1 MERNIIILILCLGPM
16 ILVTGQEQQAGK
28 LLSQALY
35 QEEVNG
41 ELDEA
46 IKTYQLIVQQ
56 YPSNRKVSAEALLH
70 LGICYEKIGMPQA
83 YDTYKDIIDKYAE
96 QQDEV
101 ALARKR
107 MDHLLAYAD
116 DINEKAE
123 QHLDAGNEL
132 FRRWEYESAIKE
144 YEKVI
149 ELRPNTLLAQNA
161 HYCIGQSYF
170 RAGQYDAALTTFE
183 ELIEDFPESNIAPVT
198 KLMVAQVQHAM
209 KNNKNP
215 ETIKN
220 YSDEN
225 TIVDPETGI
234 TYSKIKTFTGK
245 SDVIVDPSL
254 NLSPNGKYLL
264 CENMVLPMNGNAPFE
279 LIDRKTTGI
288 QATRGTWSPDGLK
301 ATFFSGDA
309 ICVVPVSPETGRTTG
324 PLEKIHK
331 DKLKW
336 QSNPGWSP
344 DGEKLTFHGS
354 GGHIWTISADGSTLN
369 QITRSVEYRETGPAW
384 SPDGKTIAY
393 GRGNRNIWLYS
404 VEEGKSSEFADV
416 GFRCFPVWSPD
427 GKWLLGDDWQK
438 LHFYNLN
445 DKSKLEFSQ
454 PEEVGHFFSWSF
466 EGQKM
471 LFFRSS
477 YHYNE
482 GLKIASTTGGPS
494 FEPVPLLTNYGK
506 AVWSDNSKLM
516 AVQGEDDKGN
526 IAIRI
531 VPLAGGKSY
540 VINLDNPV
548 DGKPFPFGISSDL
561 KKLLFKVDRDD
572 GKEDLFVV
580 PISAEEARTI
590 GPAVKI
596 FDGWYREGAFN
607 VRLSRSNDGEKVALI
622 HEGDI
627 WIAFTNG
634 DHPIQVTDTPEKEG
648 YMKWTSEGKTLLYA
662 TPSGWRLLENP
673 GSEGKVT
680 KLLDEGSEIECRWTN
695 IDFSPDNT
703 RIAILSDEKIKI
715 IYLDGTTS
723 NQILNF
729 KFLELNE
736 CFNLTWS
743 PDGNNLSFIGVKKT
757 DDINFPE
764 GKYQVFNIPEDGG
777 KPIRVAP
784 DDDDFKWGISWSPDG
799 KWIGYSPMKSVK
811 IRPESTVW
819 EADFEE
825 VVEKLQQ

>member
-1 MERNIIILILCLGPM
+1 MNRIILILILCLGPM
-16 ILVTGQEQQAGK
+16 IMAKGQEQQAGK
-28 LLSQALY
+28 LLSKAIY

-46 IKTYQLIVQQ
+46 INTYQLIVQQ
-56 YPSNRKVSAEALLH
+56 YPDDRKVSAEALLH

-83 YDTYKDIIDKYAE
+83 YDTYQDIINKYAE
-96 QQDEV
+96 QQHEV

-183 ELIEDFPESNIAPVT
+183 ELIKDFPESNIAPVT
-198 KLMVAQVQHAM
+198 KLMMAQVQHAM

-234 TYSKIKTFTGK
+234 TYTKIKTFTGE
-245 SDVIVDPSL
+245 SDIIAHTNSL
-254 NLSPNGKYLL
+254 SLSPNGEYLL
-264 CENMVLPMNGNAPFE
+264 CENIVLPMNETAPFE

-288 QATRGTWSPDGLK
+288 EATRGTWSPDGLK
-301 ATFFSGDA
+301 AAFYSGDA

-331 DKLKW
+331 DALKW
-336 QSNPGWSP
+336 ASNPGWSP
-344 DGEKLTFHGS
+344 DGEKLTFYGS
-354 GGHIWTISADGSTLN
+354 GGDIWTISADGSTLN
-369 QITRSVEYRETGPAW
+369 QITRSMDRENGPAW

-393 GRGNRNIWLYS
+393 EGGKGSIWLYS
-404 VEEGKSSEFADV
+404 VEEGKSSELADTR
-416 GFRCFPVWSPD
+416 FLNWPVWSPD
-427 GKWLLGDDWQK
+427 GKWLLSDLEK
-438 LHFYNLN
+438 LHCYNLN
-445 DKSKLEFSQ
+445 DKSKFEFSP
-454 PEEVGHFFSWSF
+454 PEEVGDFFSWSP
-466 EGQKM
+466 EGNKM
-471 LFFRSS
+471 LFFRTS
-477 YHYNE
+477 YHGNS
-482 GLKIASTTGGPS
+482 GLKVASTAGGPS
-494 FEPVPLLTNYGK
+494 FEPVPLLTNWGN
-506 AVWSDNSKLM
+506 AVWSDNSKLI
-516 AVQGEDDKGN
+516 AVQGEDEKGN

-531 VPLAGGKSY
+531 VPLAGGESY
-540 VINLDNPV
+540 VINLNNLV
-548 DGKPFPFGISSDL
+548 DGRPFPFKISSDL
-561 KKLLFKVDRDD
+561 KKLLFTVDRAD
-572 GKEDLFVV
+572 GAEDLFVV
-580 PISAEEARTI
+580 SISAEEARTI

-596 FDGWYREGAFN
+596 FDGWYRKGAYNVKSSWSSEGN
-607 VRLSRSNDGEKVALI
+607 MIALI
-622 HEGDI
+622 HMGDI
-627 WIAFTNG
+627 WIAFANG
-634 DHPIQVTDTPEKEG
+634 DQPIQVTNTPEKENTPI
-648 YMKWTSEGKTLLYA
+648 WTPDGKSIYFNSLGWHLIKTPGPEGKIM
-662 TPSGWRLLENP
+662 
-673 GSEGKVT
+673 
-680 KLLDEGSEIECRWTN
+680 KLLDEGSEIECSFWN

-703 RIAILSDEKIKI
+703 RFAILSDGKINI
-715 IYLDGTTS
+715 ISLNGSTS
-723 NQILNF
+723 NKILEF
-729 KFLELNE
+729 KDLQLSR
-736 CFNLTWS
+736 CYNLTWS
-743 PDGNNLSFIGVKKT
+743 PDGNNLAFIGIKET
-757 DDINFPE
+757 DDPDFPD
-764 GKYQVFNIPEDGG
+764 GISHIYIIPAKGG
-777 KPIRVAP
+777 KPISVAQ
-784 DDDDFKWGISWSPDG
+784 DDDEDKDELSWSPDG